1 MEQKRGHLMKKY
13 IVLTLPVGLLAGV
26 AISQVIPRKVNKG
39 EVFEVV
45 DQSGEVIWEAP
56 TRARMLPLHK

>member
-1 MEQKRGHLMKKY
+1 MKRH

-26 AISQVIPRKVNKG
+26 ALCQESPLKVNKG
-39 EVFEVV
+39 EVLEVV